1 MSKPDLSTYG
11 GKLMDIGYAG
21 QPADFNPVDIVTKVN
36 EDAVAIDFGVAVA
49 RGSADGTCQA
59 QQADADVIIGISV
72 RSPIMPADSA
82 GEIKYLQKAAVP
94 VMKQGYIYAVAFQNV
109 VQGDG
114 VIAVT
119 AQNGKLSGT
128 TAGAAGVGRVAVP
141 GAVWEST
148 TSAGQVGLIRIAV

>member
-36 EDAVAIDFGVAVA
+36 EDAAAIDFGVAVA
-49 RGSADGTCQA
+49 RGASPGLCKPQDDDG
-59 QQADADVIIGISV
+59 DDILGISV
-72 RSPIMPADSA
+72 RSPIMPADST

-94 VMKQGYIYAVAFQNV
+94 VMRQGYIYATAFENV
-109 VQGDG
+109 VVGDG

-119 AQNGKLSGT
+119 AQSGKLSGT
-128 TAGAAGVGRVAVP
+128 TAGAAGAGRVAVP
-141 GAVWEST
+141 GAVWETT